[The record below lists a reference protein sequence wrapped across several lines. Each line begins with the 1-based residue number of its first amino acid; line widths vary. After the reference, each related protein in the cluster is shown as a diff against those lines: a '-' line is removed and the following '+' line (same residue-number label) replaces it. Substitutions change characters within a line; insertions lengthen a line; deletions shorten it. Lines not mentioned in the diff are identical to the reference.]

1 MVSVVAVAVPSV
13 SAVAGM
19 PTVCFVIGV
28 VLTFVPMA
36 VMIMGIVVMTGVM
49 AVMAVLWALSHTVF
63 SWRAGGA
70 GTAVRGSAQLRTAV

>member
-1 MVSVVAVAVPSV
+1 MSGVSTMCFMTSV
-13 SAVAGM
+13 M
-19 PTVCFVIGV
+19 
-28 VLTFVPMA
+28 LTFVPMA